1 MYNYSKILKLMG
13 HATLVKVL
21 IAIALAVVAGK
32 LTGTT
37 ADVAGITFYQ
47 IYSLVGQL
55 FLNALY
61 LVVVPLVSAS
71 IITGTAR
78 LGGEK
83 SFKELGLLTFG
94 FFLGTTALA
103 IIIGWVLV
111 TLIQPGT
118 FSAPIPLGLEPSA
131 LDLAARANEGTF
143 AKIEQILLKIVPSN
157 IIATASQG
165 QMLGLIFF
173 CLVFGFFLSKIEKE
187 PSGVLYN
194 FWKGIFEVM
203 MKMTQLVM
211 KALPIGVFALVAK
224 TIASTGF
231 ESIAS
236 VGYFFLTVLLGLAIF
251 ILGLLGLLKLI
262 ANVNPFKHMKAMA
275 PALITA
281 FSTSSSAA
289 TLPVTIECMEK
300 EVGVSNRITGFTLP
314 LATSVNLAGSSLQV
328 MVAVLMIAQSYHI
341 PLSGATQ
348 MLVFLLTLLLSIGMA
363 GIPSASLISIMLI
376 LSSIGLPADGIAL
389 ILAVERL
396 LDMCRTAVNVFSNS
410 CCTVFIAKQ
419 QGEKLKI

>member
-1 MYNYSKILKLMG
+1 MG
-13 HATLVKVL
+13 HNTLIKVL
-21 IAIALAVVAGK
+21 LAIVLAVVAGK
-32 LTGTT
+32 STGTT
-37 ADVAGITFYQ
+37 AGIAGVTFYQ

-83 SFKELGLLTFG
+83 SFKELGVLTFG

-103 IIIGWVLV
+103 IITGWVLV
-111 TLIQPGT
+111 SLIQPGT
-118 FSAPIPLGLEPSA
+118 FSAPMPLSLESGA
-131 LDLAARANEGTF
+131 LELAARANEGTF
-143 AKIEQILLKIVPSN
+143 AKIEQIFLKIIPSN

-173 CLVFGFFLSKIEKE
+173 CLIFGFFLAKIDKE
-187 PSGVLYN
+187 PGSVLFN
-194 FWKGIFEVM
+194 FWKGIFDVM

-211 KALPIGVFALVAK
+211 KALPFGVFALVAK

-251 ILGLLGLLKLI
+251 MFVILAILLKVI

-328 MVAVLMIAQSYHI
+328 MVAVLMVAQSYQI

-348 MLVFLLTLLLSIGMA
+348 ALVFLLTLLLSIGMA

-410 CCTVFIAKQ
+410 CCTVFIAKL
-419 QGEKLKI
+419 QGEKLNF